1 VLGEP
6 GIHLSGTKGAKSHNR
21 EETTDSQSAR
31 GTGQSAK
38 GKITEGIAF
47 HGAFGHLNMQTFID
61 PLAKQF
67 WPTTHD

>member
-21 EETTDSQSAR
+21 EEASNSQTAS
-31 GTGQSAK
+31 GIGQSTK

-47 HGAFGHLNMQTFID
+47 HGAFGRLDVQTFVYL
-61 PLAKQF
+61 LAKRF